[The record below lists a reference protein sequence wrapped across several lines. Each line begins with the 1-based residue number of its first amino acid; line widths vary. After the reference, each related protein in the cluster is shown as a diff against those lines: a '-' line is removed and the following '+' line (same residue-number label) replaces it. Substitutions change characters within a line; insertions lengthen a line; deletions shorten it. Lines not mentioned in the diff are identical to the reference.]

1 MKSRPFLLGVVGD
14 SGSGKN
20 TVADAV
26 ADLLG
31 RETVTELR
39 LDDYH
44 RYTREE
50 RAELGL
56 TALNPLV
63 HNFALMQEHLL
74 MLRGGQTVRNR
85 SYDHSDGSFGPI
97 RQIEP
102 RSYVLVRGLLGYPNE
117 AIRDLYDLTV
127 FLHPEPDLLFRW
139 KLRRDVHSRG
149 YREAEVLKSI
159 ASHLLDS
166 KEFVAPQ
173 AERADLVVHYELP
186 DWEAPDSEVVTTIV
200 LRREAA
206 AAVREDGFL
215 SGVAGLRQQEMESE
229 VMLRLD
235 TSIEAATVES
245 WARALFPETFSP
257 ELAGRYVD
265 EGGETRRRPTLAVVE
280 VLIARLA
287 EILGERSRS
296 AAA

>member
-1 MKSRPFLLGVVGD
+1 MRRPFLLGIVGD

-26 ADLLG
+26 AELLG
-31 RETVTELR
+31 LERTTDLR

-74 MLRGGQTVRNR
+74 MLREGRTVRNR
-85 SYDHSDGSFGPI
+85 SYDHKDGSFGPI
-97 RQIEP
+97 RVIEP
-102 RSYVLVRGLLGYPNE
+102 GDVVLVRGLLGYPNE
-117 AIRDLYDLTV
+117 SIRDLYDLTV

-139 KLRRDVHSRG
+139 KLRRDVLSRG
-149 YREAEVLKSI
+149 YKEAEVLKSI

-173 AERADLVVHYELP
+173 ADRADVVVKYELP
-186 DWEAPDSEVVTTIV
+186 DWEAPDSEVQTTV
-200 LRREAA
+200 KLCRRAA
-206 AAVREDGFL
+206 EVARTRPLFQGLDG
-215 SGVAGLRQQEMESE
+215 VRQQNVGSDVLVHLAAGTPAE
-229 VMLRLD
+229 VVHAWALTSFPD
-235 TSIEAATVES
+235 TYQ
-245 WARALFPETFSP
+245 P

-265 EGGETRRRPTLAVVE
+265 EGGEVRQRSNLAVVE
-280 VLIARLA
+280 VLIAEL
-287 EILGERSRS
+287 SRALREVEPV
-296 AAA
+296 AA